1 MEASATR
8 RGERGVTTLTTILVM
23 GLSLLFFVN
32 LAQVVVWQY
41 GRGSVRAAL
50 DEAARVGAGT
60 SGSVASCEERAADV
74 LADLLGGSMGDEI
87 TVRCRDEGRA
97 LVAEATVVFRSWLP
111 PVPDW
116 TFTARASA
124 AFEPGAAGAE

>member
-1 MEASATR
+1 MERSGAR
-8 RGERGVTTLTTILVM
+8 RSERGVTTLSTILVM
-23 GLSLLFFVN
+23 ALSLVFFVN

-60 SGSVASCEERAADV
+60 QGDVASCEERAADV
-74 LADLLGGSMGDEI
+74 LADLLGGSMGDEVVI
-87 TVRCRDEGRA
+87 RCHDDGSA
-97 LVAEATVVFRSWLP
+97 LVAEATVVFRAWLP

-124 AFEPGAAGAE
+124 PFEPGAAGAA